1 MYEHL
6 RDVRRCDSRGVLR
19 HVPDRPIS
27 VGLRTPAFGADT
39 TGEREVPDR
48 HVVRGPDG
56 SPGPRPARPAVNIHS
71 FIHPLAVAG
80 TSGASS

>member
-6 RDVRRCDSRGVLR
+6 RDVRRCDLRGVLR

-48 HVVRGPDG
+48 HVVRGPM
-56 SPGPRPARPAVNIHS
+56 GPLVRGRRGQHLTFIHS
-71 FIHPLAVAG
+71 RSFDSILTH
-80 TSGASS
+80 TK

>member
-48 HVVRGPDG
+48 HVVRGPM
-56 SPGPRPARPAVNIHS
+56 GPLVRGRRGQQLTFIHS
-71 FIHPLAVAG
+71 P
-80 TSGASS
+80 ASLPGK